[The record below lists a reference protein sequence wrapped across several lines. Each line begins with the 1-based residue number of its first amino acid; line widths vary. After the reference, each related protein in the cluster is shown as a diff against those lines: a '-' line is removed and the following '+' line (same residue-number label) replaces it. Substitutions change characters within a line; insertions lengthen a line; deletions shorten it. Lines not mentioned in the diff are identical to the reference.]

1 MTTQHPSLPGL
12 LADAG
17 VADTDRSW
25 PVARSESIYDSPYIS
40 LRSDTIVDPS
50 GDEHVRAVVQPNGA
64 VAVVTLDEDDRVL
77 LVEQYR
83 HATGRRLLE
92 LPAGTL
98 DVEGEAPLEAAK
110 RELAEEADVVAGSWA
125 PLLQLAMTPGHST
138 ERIEVFVATG
148 LSAVADA
155 DRTVREAEEAD
166 MTQWWLPFDQAIDA
180 VLQGRIS
187 DAKTVAALLAVQVSR
202 SR

>member
-1 MTTQHPSLPGL
+1 MTAHPSLPGQ
-12 LADAG
+12 LAGAG
-17 VADTDRSW
+17 LSDSDQSW
-25 PVARSESIYDSPYIS
+25 PVARSETIHDSPYIS

-64 VAVVTLDEDDRVL
+64 VAVVTLDEDDRLL

-83 HATGRRLLE
+83 HPQGQRLLE

-98 DVEGEAPLEAAK
+98 DVEGEAPIEAAK
-110 RELAEEADVVAGSWA
+110 RELAEEADIVASTWS
-125 PLLQLAMTPGHST
+125 PLLSLAMTPGHST

-155 DRTVREAEEAD
+155 DRTEREAEEAD
-166 MTQWWLPFDQAIDA
+166 MSQWWMPFDDA
-180 VLQGRIS
+180 VEAALQGRIS
-187 DAKTVAALLAVQVSR
+187 DSKTVAAILAVQVSR

>member
-1 MTTQHPSLPGL
+1 MTPGHPSLPGL
-12 LADAG
+12 LAGSG

-25 PVARSESIYDSPYIS
+25 PVARSETIYDTPYIG

-50 GDEHVRAVVQPNGA
+50 GDEHVRAVVSPNNA
-64 VAVVTLDEDDRVL
+64 VAVVVLDADDRLL

-98 DVEGEAPLEAAK
+98 DVEGEGALDAAK
-110 RELAEEADVVAGSWA
+110 RELAEEADIVAASWDR
-125 PLLQLAMTPGHST
+125 LLELTMTPGHST
-138 ERIEVFVATG
+138 ERIQVFVATG

-166 MTQWWLPFDQAIDA
+166 MAQWWLPFDEAVDA
-180 VLQGRIS
+180 VLDGRIS
-187 DAKTVAALLAVQVSR
+187 DAKTVSAILAVQVQR

>member
-1 MTTQHPSLPGL
+1 MTSHPSLPGQ
-12 LADAG
+12 LAEAG
-17 VADTDRSW
+17 VSDSDQSW
-25 PVARSESIYDSPYIS
+25 TVARSETIHDSPYIS

-64 VAVVTLDEDDRVL
+64 VAVVTLDADDRLL

-83 HATGRRLLE
+83 HPSGRRLLE

-98 DVEGEAPLEAAK
+98 DVEGEEPIEAAR
-110 RELAEEADVVAGSWA
+110 RELAEEADIVAGSWA
-125 PLLQLAMTPGHST
+125 PLLSLVMTPGHST
-138 ERIEVFVATG
+138 ERIQVFVATG

-155 DRTVREAEEAD
+155 DRTEREAEEAD
-166 MTQWWLPFDQAIDA
+166 MSQWWMPFGDA
-180 VLQGRIS
+180 VDAALEGRIS
-187 DAKTVAALLAVQVSR
+187 DAKTVAAILAVQVSR